1 MMILIVKACFLT
13 GYRDDIT
20 EAITKDAGCD
30 SAHAGPRPTAITE
43 PEILLFYSCRPNVS
57 YVFER
62 GITRKT

>member
-30 SAHAGPRPTAITE
+30 SAHAGVSIVAIRTSHGNHRTRNTI
-43 PEILLFYSCRPNVS
+43 ILLVS
-57 YVFER
+57 PKSELRF
-62 GITRKT
+62 